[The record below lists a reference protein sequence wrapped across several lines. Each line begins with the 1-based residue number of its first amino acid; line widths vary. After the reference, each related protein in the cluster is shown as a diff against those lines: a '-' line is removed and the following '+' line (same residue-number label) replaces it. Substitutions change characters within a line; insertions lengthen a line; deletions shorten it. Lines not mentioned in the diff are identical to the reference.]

1 MRFVWWWGGGGGGDD
16 GIVNRGYR
24 EEEFF
29 VGL

>member
-1 MRFVWWWGGGGGGDD
+1 MRFVWWWGGGGGDD